1 MKVQIIEK
9 GGQPEFAVVPFE
21 DYQMLLQRLEDL
33 EDARD
38 LQEYLV
44 NPGESFPAA
53 FADHLLKGESPIRL
67 WREYRGLTQGGL
79 AEKVKVSV
87 AHISQIESGKR
98 DCSVKLLRAL
108 SRTLEVDIELLL
120 SPRDLQSPGQEAPEG
135 CGEGA

>member
-21 DYQMLLQRLEDL
+21 DYQMLLQRL
-33 EDARD
+33 RKTWKT
-38 LQEYLV
+38 
-44 NPGESFPAA
+44 PGSSGIPCQSRRIIPGGIRGPPPQ
-53 FADHLLKGESPIRL
+53 GEKPDPGCGGNTGGVDTGRT
-67 WREYRGLTQGGL
+67 RG
-79 AEKVKVSV
+79 KVVSV

-108 SRTLEVDIELLL
+108 SDTGGGYRVA
-120 SPRDLQSPGQEAPEG
+120 LQPGISRVRAKAPEG